1 MTKLK
6 IYFNILYKESLGK
19 IDIKKNKQQILL
31 YGIMVLTFLF
41 MSVKFTPS
49 TSSIDYTALN
59 DTIVLGLLQILSITV
74 IAYVFTYMSVDFSY
88 KLNMFFKTN
97 YLNDIELGSIN
108 KILMISGVQLVSI
121 VIILIQAGIP
131 LIQVLRLN
139 LFIKFILMTF
149 IGTNLVFIPIDM
161 IVKYMEKMYYQIG
174 LSLSKIRII
183 ILSTLI
189 LLYVT
194 IYYTALNVWFN
205 YLKEYDFYNRFAN
218 TNMIYYI
225 IGFLSSCFIIVL
237 YCLYVKNKIIM
248 DSEINYKYNL
258 FISLDK
264 STKYTKYIKLLV
276 RNKKIFLI
284 GLFII
289 GAQILNYFTVKDL
302 SIANMFSLLS
312 VVLGIN
318 FYSYLTHEKTFLKL
332 NNDRD
337 EYKIYFTLVV
347 IYLTLNF
354 LFILLANGQYIYVLE
369 SFVIYLLSIY
379 LGIIFPRENNSLN
392 KFMSN
397 FSLAAIVM
405 LLALVSFNIDNE
417 SIKITIYIFGILLIS
432 IINLRIIR
440 RSYVKKDI
448 QSII

>member
-1 MTKLK
+1 M
-6 IYFNILYKESLGK
+6 LY
-19 IDIKKNKQQILL
+19 N
-31 YGIMVLTFLF
+31 
-41 MSVKFTPS
+41 
-49 TSSIDYTALN
+49 
-59 DTIVLGLLQILSITV
+59 
-74 IAYVFTYMSVDFSY
+74 
-88 KLNMFFKTN
+88 
-97 YLNDIELGSIN
+97 
-108 KILMISGVQLVSI
+108 
-121 VIILIQAGIP
+121 
-131 LIQVLRLN
+131 
-139 LFIKFILMTF
+139 
-149 IGTNLVFIPIDM
+149 
-161 IVKYMEKMYYQIG
+161 
-174 LSLSKIRII
+174 
-183 ILSTLI
+183 
-189 LLYVT
+189 
-194 IYYTALNVWFN
+194 
-205 YLKEYDFYNRFAN
+205 
-218 TNMIYYI
+218 
-225 IGFLSSCFIIVL
+225 
-237 YCLYVKNKIIM
+237 CLYVKNKIIM